1 MSAPDRF
8 KPVPATRIVGEPA
21 ALDALE
27 APEGGYLM
35 RLAPDDLLVLPPISD
50 VDVADR
56 HAIVEP
62 EGGFSG
68 AWFEESE
75 SAVLQSV
82 CGWEFPVHRPA
93 FSQGLVAGIP
103 TKLRF
108 TGGGVLALVPTVVV
122 HHMEERLMEGRL
134 RLEGRTA

>member
-1 MSAPDRF
+1 MADRF
-8 KPVPATRIVGEPA
+8 KPLAATRIVGESA

-27 APEGGYLM
+27 VPEGGYLM
-35 RLAPDDLLVLPPISD
+35 RLAPDDLLVLPPISG

-75 SAVLQSV
+75 LAVLQSV
-82 CGWEFPVHRPA
+82 CGWEFPGHRPA
-93 FSQGLVAGIP
+93 FSQGHVAGIP
-103 TKLRF
+103 MKLWF
-108 TGGGVLALVPTVVV
+108 TGGRVLALVPTVVV
-122 HHMEERLMEGRL
+122 HHLAERLDFRTGR
-134 RLEGRTA
+134 A